1 MPNVLKDYFN
11 IIIII
16 SFASLIALGG
26 SHNSLTYNGYPILYF
41 CMGASFLIHWIIFIP
56 SFLAKTEKFY
66 DITGTL
72 AYLITL
78 YLASALTA
86 HSSGGS
92 LELRTIIII
101 GMVSFWAVRLG
112 IFLFIRVLKVGEDRR
127 FREAK
132 KSFSKYLVW
141 WTMSALWVFLTT
153 ANALTLIVNNKKL
166 VNEPFFYLGVLIWI
180 IGILFEIVA
189 DEQKRRFQINKNNKD
204 KFISSGLWS
213 ISRHPNYFGEI
224 ILWIGVAIISFPTLI
239 GFQYITLISPVFIY
253 LLLTRISGVNLLED
267 RADKKWGELIEYKK
281 YKENTPVL
289 IPFLK

>member
-1 MPNVLKDYFN
+1 MSSKLKDYFN

-16 SFASLIALGG
+16 CFASIIALGG
-26 SHNSLTYNGYPILYF
+26 SHNSMTYNDYPILFF
-41 CMGASFLIHWIIFIP
+41 CLSASFLVHWIIFIP

-78 YLASALTA
+78 YLASVLTSY
-86 HSSGGS
+86 SSRAS
-92 LELRTIIII
+92 LEPRTLIII
-101 GMVSFWAVRLG
+101 GMVSFWALRLG

-153 ANALTLIVNNKKL
+153 ANALTLIINNKKL
-166 VNEPFFYLGVLIWI
+166 VNQPVFYLGLLIWC
-180 IGILFEIVA
+180 IGILFEIIA
-189 DEQKRRFQINKNNKD
+189 DEQKRRFRLNEKNRGKY
-204 KFISSGLWS
+204 ISSGLWS

-224 ILWIGVAIISFPTLI
+224 ILWIGIAIISLPTLS
-239 GFQYITLISPVFIY
+239 GFQYVTLISPLFIY
-253 LLLTRISGVNLLED
+253 LLLTRISGVNLLEESS
-267 RADKKWGELIEYKK
+267 DKKWGDLPEYEQ
-281 YKENTPVL
+281 YKRETPVL
-289 IPFLK
+289 VPFLK

>member
-1 MPNVLKDYFN
+1 MSSKLKDYFN

-16 SFASLIALGG
+16 CFASIIALGG
-26 SHNSLTYNGYPILYF
+26 SHNSMTYNGYPILFF
-41 CMGASFLIHWIIFIP
+41 CLSASFLVHWIIFIP

-78 YLASALTA
+78 YLASVLTSY
-86 HSSGGS
+86 SSGAS
-92 LELRTIIII
+92 LEPRTLIII
-101 GMVSFWAVRLG
+101 GMVSFWALRLG

-153 ANALTLIVNNKKL
+153 ANALTLIINNKKL
-166 VNEPFFYLGVLIWI
+166 VNQPIFYLGLLIWF

-189 DEQKRRFQINKNNKD
+189 DEQKRRFRLNEENRGKY
-204 KFISSGLWS
+204 ISSGLWS

-224 ILWIGVAIISFPTLI
+224 ILWIGIAIISLPTLS
-239 GFQYITLISPVFIY
+239 GFQYVTLISPLFIY
-253 LLLTRISGVNLLED
+253 LLLTRISGVNLLEESS
-267 RADKKWGELIEYKK
+267 DKKWGDLPEYEQYKK
-281 YKENTPVL
+281 ETPVL
-289 IPFLK
+289 VPFIK

>member
-1 MPNVLKDYFN
+1 MSSKLKDYFN

-16 SFASLIALGG
+16 CFASIIALGG
-26 SHNSLTYNGYPILYF
+26 SHNSMTYNDYPILFF
-41 CMGASFLIHWIIFIP
+41 CLSASFLVHWVIFIP

-78 YLASALTA
+78 YLASVLTSY
-86 HSSGGS
+86 SSGAS
-92 LELRTIIII
+92 LEPRTLIII
-101 GMVSFWAVRLG
+101 GMVSFWALRLG

-153 ANALTLIVNNKKL
+153 ANALTLIINNKKL
-166 VNEPFFYLGVLIWI
+166 INQPIFYLGLLIWF
-180 IGILFEIVA
+180 IGILFEIIA
-189 DEQKRRFQINKNNKD
+189 DEQKRRFRLNEKNRGKY
-204 KFISSGLWS
+204 ISSGLWS

-224 ILWIGVAIISFPTLI
+224 ILWIGIAIISLPTLS
-239 GFQYITLISPVFIY
+239 GFQYVTLISPLFIY
-253 LLLTRISGVNLLED
+253 LLLTRISGVNLLEESS
-267 RADKKWGELIEYKK
+267 DKKWGDLPEYEQ
-281 YKENTPVL
+281 YKRETPVL
-289 IPFLK
+289 VPFIK

>member
-1 MPNVLKDYFN
+1 MPSKRKDYLN

-16 SFASLIALGG
+16 CFASIIAWGG
-26 SHNSLTYNGYPILYF
+26 SHNSMTYNGYPILFF
-41 CMGASFLIHWIIFIP
+41 CLSASFLVHWVIFIP

-78 YLASALTA
+78 YLASVLTSY
-86 HSSGGS
+86 SSGAS
-92 LELRTIIII
+92 LEPRTLIII
-101 GMVSFWAVRLG
+101 GMVSFWALRLG

-166 VNEPFFYLGVLIWI
+166 VNQPIFYLGLLIWF
-180 IGILFEIVA
+180 IGILFEIIA
-189 DEQKRRFQINKNNKD
+189 DEQKRRFRLNEKNRG

-224 ILWIGVAIISFPTLI
+224 ILWIGIAIISLPTLS
-239 GFQYITLISPVFIY
+239 GFQYVTLISPLFIY
-253 LLLTRISGVNLLED
+253 LLLTRISGVNLLEESS
-267 RADKKWGELIEYKK
+267 DKKWGDLPEYEQ
-281 YKENTPVL
+281 YKRETPVL
-289 IPFLK
+289 VPFLK